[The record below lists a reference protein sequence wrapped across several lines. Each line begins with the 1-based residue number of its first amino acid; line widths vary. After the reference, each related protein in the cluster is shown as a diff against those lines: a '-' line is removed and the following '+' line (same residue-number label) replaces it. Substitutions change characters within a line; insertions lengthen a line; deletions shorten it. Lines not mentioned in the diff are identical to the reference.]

1 MEVNWDTRGDEPGE
15 GDEEDARKSTAMLHS
30 GYLHEASL
38 MQIPGKHPLIFP
50 ATEEGKA
57 TVKRKQRTQV
67 ISNQWTRKG
76 ATTAEEKI
84 ELY

>member
-1 MEVNWDTRGDEPGE
+1 MSLVKVMKKMPGNQQQCCI
-15 GDEEDARKSTAMLHS
+15 LVI
-30 GYLHEASL
+30 HEASL